1 MSQQQLQTVYRF
13 NLIKS
18 FLITA
23 QLFVKKNGQSEKAKT
38 NKIVAG
44 IVFAFVFFSMVA
56 SLTGCSDRPTNAEL
70 ERLRQEAIARNAAM
84 IMLQDKE
91 PSKRDWLF
99 TVQGQTSTGKP
110 VQLTLSQL
118 DALATTSIW
127 TREPHNTSD
136 PKAIFHFRGVAVST
150 LIDEFGVAANV
161 TDVTF
166 VARDGFRATVSL
178 ADLRQYPIVIALER
192 NNKKISRSDGG
203 PLYLVFPYTDFP
215 QLQQKYPDRFWAFY
229 ITDIVVGTE
238 PIQLQV
244 RETCN
249 SKRLGDRLSEAGGI
263 VLGGSQSTPPAGGIA
278 ASGALKLPLPR
289 RSQRVFDA
297 AALEKL
303 KQVTIEETVGYRSGW
318 SVGKVKLHGVRVR
331 DVLAATGITL
341 LPDSTVIVRGKS
353 PIYHD
358 TASPVRLKASDLKQC
373 DLLLATRWDNDR
385 KPIPAKMGGP
395 MTLAPSSTCKA
406 QSDERRW
413 VTFVEE
419 LEVTK

>member
-1 MSQQQLQTVYRF
+1 VSQQQLQTAYRF
-13 NLIKS
+13 ILIKS

-38 NKIVAG
+38 NKTFTG

-56 SLTGCSDRPTNAEL
+56 SLTGCSDRPTDAEL
-70 ERLRQEAIARNAAM
+70 DRLRQEAIARNAAM

-110 VQLTLSQL
+110 VQLSLSQL

-192 NNKKISRSDGG
+192 NNKKIPRSDGG

-229 ITDIVVGTE
+229 LTDMVIGTE
-238 PIQLQV
+238 PI
-244 RETCN
+244 
-249 SKRLGDRLSEAGGI
+249 RLKVG
-263 VLGGSQSTPPAGGIA
+263 STPQRKSPSDRQATKEQSA
-278 ASGALKLPLPR
+278 DRQATKEQKTVRLFKATDLNKL
-289 RSQRVFDA
+289 Q
-297 AALEKL
+297 
-303 KQVTIEETVGYRSGW
+303 QVTIEGTVGYRIGW
-318 SVGKVKLHGVRVR
+318 PADKVKLSGVRVR
-331 DVLAATGITL
+331 DAVAAAGLTL
-341 LPDSTVIVRGKS
+341 PPNSSVIVRGKS
-353 PIYHD
+353 PVHRN
-358 TASPVRLKASDLKQC
+358 TASPIRLKVSDVNRC
-373 DLLLATRWDNDR
+373 DILLATHWGDDR
-385 KPIPAKMGGP
+385 MPIPAKMGGP
-395 MTLAPSSTCKA
+395 VTLALSSDCQT
-406 QSDERRW
+406 QSDNQRW

-419 LEVTK
+419 LEVTE